1 MKARE
6 LRVRAEIRRRIRSK
20 RREFLFISRTLK
32 RRVREAEAQGE
43 GNRAMVN
50 YNDGLADG
58 LRTSA
63 RFLREIEKS
72 L

>member
-6 LRVRAEIRRRIRSK
+6 LRVRAEIRRKVRSK
-20 RREFLFISRTLK
+20 RREYLLISRTMKHL
-32 RRVREAEAQGE
+32 VRDAEARGE
-43 GNRAMVN
+43 GNQAMVN

-58 LRTSA
+58 LRTFA
-63 RFLREIEKS
+63 RFLREIEKG

>member
-6 LRVRAEIRRRIRSK
+6 LRVRAEIRRKVRSK
-20 RREFLFISRTLK
+20 RREFLLICRRMK
-32 RRVREAEAQGE
+32 RLVREAEARGE

-58 LRTSA
+58 LRAAS
-63 RFLREIEKS
+63 RFLREIEKG